1 MKSVVYPEIGD
12 QIRSRK
18 LRSPGARTEPAG
30 GWSAMNWV
38 ALNMLTGDRA
48 KYVGL
53 IFAISFSSF
62 LITQQASIFCGLMN
76 RTRSQILDVTDA
88 DIWVMDPA
96 TQYVDEVYA
105 LKDSDL
111 GRVRG
116 VPGVQWAVPFFKGQP
131 RAKAPDGKF
140 RVGILL
146 GLDDASL
153 AGAPEPRKMI
163 LGSIESLRDPDAV
176 LIDLAGYHFFFP
188 GQPLELGKTFEM
200 NDHRAKVVGIVDA
213 SAPFTTFPV
222 FYTRYSQAL
231 NFVGRE
237 RKLLSFILVKA
248 ASGVSMADLTQRIQ
262 AATGLKAS
270 TSNTFGWM
278 TIVYYL
284 RHTGI
289 PINFGLT
296 VGIAMIV
303 GTVVAGQTFYLF
315 TLENLKQFGALKAM
329 GTTNRRLMGMIL
341 LQALVVGAVGY
352 AIGMGLAATF
362 FVVARTDATR
372 GIVML
377 WQVMAGTGVVVLLI
391 VMFAS
396 LLSIRKVLV
405 LEPAMVF
412 RG

>member
-1 MKSVVYPEIGD
+1 
-12 QIRSRK
+12 
-18 LRSPGARTEPAG
+18 
-30 GWSAMNWV
+30 
-38 ALNMLTGDRA
+38 MLTGDRA
-48 KYVGL
+48 KYVAL
-53 IFAISFSSF
+53 VFAISFSSF
-62 LITQQASIFCGLMN
+62 LITQQTSIFAGLMN

-116 VPGVQWAVPFFKGQP
+116 VPGVRWAVPFFKGQP
-131 RAKAPDGKF
+131 RAKAPDGTF
-140 RVGILL
+140 RVSILL

-153 AGAPEPRKMI
+153 AGAPEPRRMI
-163 LGSIESLRDPDAV
+163 LGNIESLRNPDAV
-176 LIDLAGYHFFFP
+176 LIDIPGYHFLFP
-188 GQPLELGKTFEM
+188 RQPLELGKTLEM
-200 NDHRAKVVGIVDA
+200 NDHRAKIVGIVDA
-213 SAPFTTFPV
+213 SPPFTSFPV
-222 FYTRYSQAL
+222 VYTRYSNAL
-231 NFVGRE
+231 NYVGRE
-237 RKLLSFILVKA
+237 RKLLSFVLVKA
-248 ASGVSMADLTQRIQ
+248 HPGVSMSALTERLHT
-262 AATGLKAS
+262 ATGLKAV
-270 TSNTFGWM
+270 TRDKFGWM

-296 VGIAMIV
+296 VGVAIII

-341 LQALVVGAVGY
+341 LQAVVVGAVGY
-352 AIGMGLAATF
+352 AVGMGLAGIF
-362 FVVARTDATR
+362 FVAARTEATR
-372 GIVML
+372 GIVLL
-377 WQVMAGTGVVVLLI
+377 WQVMAGTAGIVMLI
-391 VMFAS
+391 VMLAS

>member
-1 MKSVVYPEIGD
+1 MNGTAILESPRQVRVARPEA
-12 QIRSRK
+12 IRSEK
-18 LRSPGARTEPAG
+18 PGK
-30 GWSAMNWV
+30 GWDAMNWV
-38 ALNMLTGDRA
+38 ALAMLTGDRA
-48 KYVGL
+48 KYIGL

-62 LITQQASIFCGLMN
+62 LMTQQASIFAGLMN

-88 DIWVMDPA
+88 DVWVMDPA

-116 VPGVQWAVPFFKGQP
+116 VPGVRWAVPFFKGQP

-140 RVGILL
+140 RVAILL

-153 AGAPEPRKMI
+153 AGAPERRRMI

-188 GQPLELGKTFEM
+188 GQPLELGKTLEM
-200 NDHRAKVVGIVDA
+200 NDHRAKIVGIVDA

-222 FYTRYSQAL
+222 LYTRYSQAL
-231 NFVGRE
+231 DYVGRE
-237 RKLLSFILVKA
+237 RKLLSFLLVKA
-248 ASGVSMADLTQRIQ
+248 EPGISMQELTRRIQ
-262 AATGLKAS
+262 AATGLKAA
-270 TSNTFGWM
+270 TSHDFGWM

-315 TLENLKQFGALKAM
+315 TLENLKQFGALKAI
-329 GTTNRRLMGMIL
+329 GTTNRKLMGMIL

-352 AIGMGLAATF
+352 AVGMGLATVF
-362 FVVARTDATR
+362 FIVARTEATR
-372 GIVML
+372 GIVLL

-391 VMFAS
+391 VTLAS

>member
-1 MKSVVYPEIGD
+1 MNGTAILESPRQVRVSRPEAM
-12 QIRSRK
+12 RSEK
-18 LRSPGARTEPAG
+18 PGK
-30 GWSAMNWV
+30 GWDALNWV
-38 ALNMLTGDRA
+38 ALAMLTGDRA
-48 KYVGL
+48 KYIGL

-62 LITQQASIFCGLMN
+62 LITQQASIFAGLMN

-88 DIWVMDPA
+88 DVWVMDPA

-116 VPGVQWAVPFFKGQP
+116 VPGVRWAVPFFKGQP

-140 RVGILL
+140 RVAILL

-153 AGAPEPRKMI
+153 AGAPEPRRMI
-163 LGSIESLRDPDAV
+163 LGRVESLRDPDAV
-176 LIDLAGYHFFFP
+176 LIDVAGYHFFFP
-188 GQPLELGKTFEM
+188 GQPLELGKTLEM
-200 NDHRAKVVGIVDA
+200 NDYRAKIVGIVDA

-222 FYTRYSQAL
+222 LYTRYSQAL
-231 NFVGRE
+231 NYVGRE

-248 ASGVSMADLTQRIQ
+248 EPGISMQELTRRIQ
-262 AATGLKAS
+262 AATGLKAA
-270 TSNTFGWM
+270 TSHDFGWM
-278 TIVYYL
+278 TILYYL

-315 TLENLKQFGALKAM
+315 TLENLKQFGALKAI
-329 GTTNRRLMGMIL
+329 GTTNRRLLGMIL

-352 AIGMGLAATF
+352 AVGMGLAAVF
-362 FVVARTDATR
+362 FIVARTEATR
-372 GIVML
+372 GIVLL

-391 VMFAS
+391 VTLAS

>member
-1 MKSVVYPEIGD
+1 
-12 QIRSRK
+12 
-18 LRSPGARTEPAG
+18 
-30 GWSAMNWV
+30 MNWV
-38 ALNMLTGDRA
+38 ALAMLTGDRA
-48 KYVGL
+48 KYIGL

-62 LITQQASIFCGLMN
+62 LITQQASIFAGLMN

-88 DIWVMDPA
+88 DVWVMDPA

-116 VPGVQWAVPFFKGQP
+116 VPGVRWAVPFFKGQP

-140 RVGILL
+140 RVAILL

-153 AGAPEPRKMI
+153 AGAPEPRRMI
-163 LGSIESLRDPDAV
+163 LGSVESLRDPDAV

-188 GQPLELGKTFEM
+188 GQTLELGKTLEM
-200 NDHRAKVVGIVDA
+200 NDHRAKIVGIVDA

-222 FYTRYSQAL
+222 LYTRYSQAL
-231 NFVGRE
+231 NYVGRE
-237 RKLLSFILVKA
+237 RKLLSFILVKPQP
-248 ASGVSMADLTQRIQ
+248 GISMQELTRRIQ
-262 AATGLKAS
+262 AATGLKAA
-270 TSNTFGWM
+270 TSHDFGWM

-315 TLENLKQFGALKAM
+315 TLENLKQFGALKAI

-352 AIGMGLAATF
+352 AVGMGLAAVF
-362 FVVARTDATR
+362 FIVARTEATR
-372 GIVML
+372 GIVLL

-391 VMFAS
+391 VTLAS